1 MHGSKAHKNQRSKKY
16 RANSQQVPKQ
26 GNDLRRNLISNNY
39 CCLPC
44 EKQNQETM
52 HDLMHTKKVDKECE
66 CDKHSHDANDNI
78 NKMENISNKKK
89 FQQENGC
96 GERQKAQKKWKA
108 NYQRWQ
114 RPKEKNHQTFKK

>member
-1 MHGSKAHKNQRSKKY
+1 M
-16 RANSQQVPKQ
+16 P
-26 GNDLRRNLISNNY
+26 
-39 CCLPC
+39 
-44 EKQNQETM
+44 
-52 HDLMHTKKVDKECE
+52 TKKVDEECE